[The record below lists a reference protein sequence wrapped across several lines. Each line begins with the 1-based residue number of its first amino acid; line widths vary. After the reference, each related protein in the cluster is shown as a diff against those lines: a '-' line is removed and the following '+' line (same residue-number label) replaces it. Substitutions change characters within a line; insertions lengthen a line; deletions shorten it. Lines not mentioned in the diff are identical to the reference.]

1 MKVRGYGRLFT
12 EQIIN
17 FKQLNMFKDSIFK
30 YKYGS
35 LVTEEHVS

>member
-1 MKVRGYGRLFT
+1 MKLRDYGRLFT

-17 FKQLNMFKDSIFK
+17 FKQLNMFKHSIFK

-35 LVTEEHVS
+35 LVTGEYVA